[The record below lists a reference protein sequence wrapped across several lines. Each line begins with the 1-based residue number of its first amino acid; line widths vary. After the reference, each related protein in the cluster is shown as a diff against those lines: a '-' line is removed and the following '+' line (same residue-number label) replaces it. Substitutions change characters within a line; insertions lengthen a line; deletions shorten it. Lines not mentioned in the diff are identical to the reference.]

1 MDNLARN
8 LHDFSFAPG
17 RAMVRAETNGLF
29 ALEHAGGTVLAK
41 RAAGCLLKPEQ
52 GDLVLWWSDG
62 RDAAYVLTVLERLPD
77 LPALLSVEG
86 DLALNSE
93 KGSVSINGAG
103 RVELISGREVR
114 LAGPTLGMDSL
125 EMEVST
131 QKLALWARMVE
142 TRAGV
147 VKLIA
152 KSLDSVIDRVQQKL
166 KDCIRRVEGTDIT
179 KAGQI
184 CQEAEQLYSLDCGY
198 GAINADK
205 DVKIDAEH
213 IHLG

>member
-8 LHDFSFAPG
+8 LHDFSFSPG

-29 ALEHAGGTVLAK
+29 ALEHADGTVLAK

-86 DLALNSE
+86 DLTLNSE

-103 RVELISGREVR
+103 RVELNSGREVR
-114 LAGPTLGMDSL
+114 LTGPMLGMDSL

-147 VKLIA
+147 VKFIA

-184 CQEAEQLYSLDCGY
+184 CQEAEQLYSLT
-198 GAINADK
+198 AAT
-205 DVKIDAEH
+205 AP
-213 IHLG
+213 